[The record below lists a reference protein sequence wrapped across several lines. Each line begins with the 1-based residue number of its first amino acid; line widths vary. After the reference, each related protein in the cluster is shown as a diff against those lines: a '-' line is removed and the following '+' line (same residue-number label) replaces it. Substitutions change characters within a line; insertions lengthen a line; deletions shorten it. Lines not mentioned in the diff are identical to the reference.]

1 MYSAW
6 VYVLGLPFVQ
16 KYYMAGG
23 VKTRCLE
30 AGAGEPLILLHGTG
44 GHAETYIRNL
54 AAHAPHFRTL
64 AIDMIGHGFSNNPNI
79 PYTIPVYVKHVL
91 DFMDTAGIQKAH
103 FSGESLGGWVA
114 AWLASEHPQRV
125 NKLVL
130 NTAGGLV
137 ANPEVMERI
146 RTLSRAA
153 VNNPTRETV
162 RKRLEFLMYDPATVT
177 DELVEIRYRVYTQPD
192 MRQGME
198 NILCLQEMEIRQK
211 NMFTPAQLKRI
222 TAPTL
227 VLWTTHDPTAPP
239 EVGKKFCDYIP
250 DSRFH
255 VMEKCGH
262 WPQFESADE
271 FNRLH
276 LEFLLA

>member
-6 VYVLGLPFVQ
+6 VHVLGLPLTQ
-16 KYYMAGG
+16 KYVMAGG
-23 VKTRCLE
+23 IKTRCLE
-30 AGAGEPLILLHGTG
+30 AGEGEPLILLHGTG

-64 AIDMIGHGFSNNPNI
+64 AIDMIGHGFTDKPNL

-91 DFMDTAGIQKAH
+91 DFMDAAGIAKAH

-125 NKLVL
+125 GKLVL
-130 NTAGGLV
+130 NTAGGLT
-137 ANPEVMERI
+137 ANPEVMTRI
-146 RTLSRAA
+146 LTLSRAA
-153 VNNPTRETV
+153 VDNPTRETV

-177 DELVEIRYRVYTQPD
+177 DELVEIRYRIYTQPE
-192 MRQGME
+192 MRQAME
-198 NILCLQEMEIRQK
+198 NILCLQKMETRQQ
-211 NMFTPAQLKRI
+211 NLFTPQQLQRI

-239 EVGKKFCDYIP
+239 EVGKKFCDVIP
-250 DSRFH
+250 TSRFH

-262 WPQFESADE
+262 WPQFESPEE
-271 FNRLH
+271 FNQLH
-276 LEFLLA
+276 IEFLRS